1 MKKGEYFKQR
11 KNKTIENKK
20 LSAGILILIIFIK
33 LDLKKLFLKI
43 LIILPLAI
51 WSLIVKTEYKIK
63 YKTLLNL
70 HLNKCNVFLKLW
82 Q

>member
-33 LDLKKLFLKI
+33 LDLIFETIFENSNNFASGYL
-43 LIILPLAI
+43 
-51 WSLIVKTEYKIK
+51 V
-63 YKTLLNL
+63 LNYE
-70 HLNKCNVFLKLW
+70 NRI
-82 Q
+82 